1 MRARNPSSRR
11 SKTFSVRNRVAV
23 RTYPALDLAWPAR
36 PDDAHLERILAEI
49 DIDGPTGLEEHAA
62 GARVFFSSADL
73 RRRAAIRIIALD
85 PSATCT
91 PIEVPDEDWAE
102 RSQADLRPVA
112 VGRLIVDPTDRP
124 RKKAADIIFIRPSM
138 GFGTGHHA
146 STRLCLGLMQR
157 ISLSGRRVLDVGTG
171 SGLLAIAACRLGA
184 AGAVG
189 IDHDEDAL
197 VAAKESVDLNDEAG
211 RVTLIAFDLSAKAPV
226 PGAPFDV
233 VLANLTGALLV
244 REAATLVGATGRG
257 GELVVSGFMSVEE
270 DAIVAAFERS
280 GLRSADRLEE
290 DGWGAVLFT

>member
-1 MRARNPSSRR
+1 
-11 SKTFSVRNRVAV
+11 V
-23 RTYPALDLAWPAR
+23 RTYPALDLAWPTR

-49 DIDGPTGLEEHAA
+49 DVDGPTALEDRAG

-91 PIEVPDEDWAE
+91 PVDVPDEDWAA
-102 RSQADLRPVA
+102 RSQADLKPVT
-112 VGRLIVDPTDRP
+112 VGRLMVDPTDRP
-124 RKKAADIIFIRPSM
+124 RGTTPEIILIRPSM

-157 ISLSGRRVLDVGTG
+157 TSLAGRRVLDVGTG

-184 AGAVG
+184 AAAVG
-189 IDHDEDAL
+189 IDHDQDAL
-197 VAAKESVDLNDEAG
+197 VAATASVDTNDEVG
-211 RVTLIAFDLSAKAPV
+211 KVTLLVFDLSAKTPV

-244 REAATLVGATGRG
+244 REAVTLVGAIARG
-257 GELVVSGFMSVEE
+257 GHLIASGFMTEE
-270 DAIVAAFERS
+270 EEAIVSAFERS
-280 GLRSADRLEE
+280 GLRATDRLEE
-290 DGWGAVLFT
+290 DGWAAVRFTRNEAMRE

>member
-1 MRARNPSSRR
+1 
-11 SKTFSVRNRVAV
+11 V

-49 DIDGPTGLEEHAA
+49 DIDGPTGLEERAA
-62 GARVFFSSADL
+62 GARVFFASADL

-91 PIEVPDEDWAE
+91 PVEVSDEDWAE
-102 RSQADLRPVA
+102 RSQADLRPVT

-124 RKKAADIIFIRPSM
+124 REKTADIIFIRPSM

-197 VAAKESVDLNDEAG
+197 VAAKESVDANDEAG

-233 VLANLTGALLV
+233 VLANLTGALLI
-244 REAATLVGATGRG
+244 REATTLVGATARG
-257 GELVVSGFMSVEE
+257 GQLIASGFMTEEE
-270 DAIVAAFERS
+270 DSIVGAFERS

-290 DGWGAVLFT
+290 DGWGALLFIRTSTLLPTPERP